1 MSKKY
6 LTYILVV
13 FSLFFFF
20 LTAFF
25 SHAEKEIKKK
35 PQYGGTLRV
44 KSFTNIFRTQL
55 DPASPDSYI
64 FVSEQLYDGLVR
76 LDKNLNIVPS
86 LAEYW
91 KISPDGKKYT
101 FYLRKGIKFHHGKEL
116 SAEDVKFS
124 LERLVNKQT
133 NSPYFQ
139 FFTTRVVGAQD
150 FREEKS
156 IHVTGFIVRDNYT
169 FEIQLITP
177 HVSTLYLMSMSFCKI
192 LPRDSLLSQGRGFF
206 SQPSGTG
213 PFKFAY
219 WIRGPQLEILG
230 VRLERNEEYFRGR
243 AYLDAIEF
251 SPNYTLD
258 HFFNEEIDIIP
269 TLSERLLGT
278 GCQIFE
284 GGSFNLVFLGAS
296 CYIPPL
302 DQVPVRKAIFSGI
315 NKREVLLAGFDIRY
329 MPRVANS
336 FIPAKLQGFF
346 PEDNEESYNP
356 EKAKGMLQETGFSEE
371 NRFPPLTLFII
382 SPRTEVKIRVY
393 RELRKKLDALGI
405 RLRVKYY
412 RNIEEVR
419 RFERPF
425 LIFMERKMN
434 FPDPEDIIRPLF
446 FSKSIFNVFGYS
458 SPELDKLLEETDR
471 ERSWTR
477 RIKLFHR
484 IEQFLSAD
492 IPAIPL
498 FSNQQRIAVQPYVRG
513 VKIHPLGFFYL
524 ETRKIWFE
532 KHLAR

>member
-6 LTYILVV
+6 IAYILVV

-20 LTAFF
+20 STAFF
-25 SHAEKEIKKK
+25 SNAEKEVKR
-35 PQYGGTLRV
+35 PRYGGILRV

-101 FYLRKGIKFHHGKEL
+101 FYLRRGIKFHHGKEL
-116 SAEDVKFS
+116 TAEDVKFS
-124 LERLVNKQT
+124 LERLIYKKT

-156 IHVTGFIVRDNYT
+156 SHVTGFIVRDNYT
-169 FEIQLITP
+169 FEIQLIKP
-177 HVSTLYLMSMSFCKI
+177 YVFTLYLMSMSFCKI

-230 VRLERNEEYFRGR
+230 VRLERNDEYFRGR
-243 AYLDAIEF
+243 AYLDAVEF
-251 SPNYTLD
+251 SPHYTLE

-269 TLSERLLGT
+269 ILSEKLLST
-278 GCQIFE
+278 DCLIFE

-296 CYIPPL
+296 CHIPPL
-302 DQVPVRKAIFSGI
+302 NQMLVRKAIFSGI

-329 MPRVANS
+329 MPRVTNS

-346 PEDNEESYNP
+346 PVEDEESYSP
-356 EKAKGMLQETGFSEE
+356 EKAKEKLQEAGFSEE
-371 NRFPPLTLFII
+371 NRFPTLTLFIE
-382 SPRTEVKIRVY
+382 SPRTEINYKVY
-393 RELRKKLDALGI
+393 RELRGKLDALGI
-405 RLRVKYY
+405 RLRVRYY
-412 RNIEEVR
+412 RNIEEIK
-419 RFERPF
+419 RFRSPY
-425 LIFMERKMN
+425 LVFMERNMN

-458 SPELDKLLEETDR
+458 NPALDKLLEETDR

-492 IPAIPL
+492 VPAIPL
-498 FSNQQRIAVQPYVRG
+498 FSNQQRIAVQLYVRG

-532 KHLAR
+532 KYIAR